1 MPYFG
6 LKILRRA
13 ERGKI
18 MTARRASVKL
28 LGAIAAVALFAAMVP
43 AGAQTIAN
51 PVKKKVA
58 TTAAKPAAN
67 PKAPKA
73 KISDEAST
81 DYWAVNTDLGKY
93 KRDTPTERNIASRV
107 PLRDQPG
114 TVGFTSG
121 DIRNGTL
128 ADGSTAAGME
138 RYNQEQKSYVGMSLS
153 VTSNDKNFPLAIP
166 LLPRNTSW

>member
-1 MPYFG
+1 
-6 LKILRRA
+6 
-13 ERGKI
+13 
-18 MTARRASVKL
+18 MTAHRASVKL
-28 LGAIAAVALFAAMVP
+28 LGTIAAVALFAAAP
-43 AGAQTIAN
+43 SAAQTIAN
-51 PVKKKVA
+51 PEKKKVA
-58 TTAAKPAAN
+58 ATKPAAKP
-67 PKAPKA
+67 KAPQA
-73 KISDEAST
+73 KLSDETST
-81 DYWAVNTDLGKY
+81 DYWAINTDLGKY

-107 PLRDQPG
+107 PLRDAPG

-153 VTSNDKNFPLAIP
+153 VTSNDKSFPLAIP